1 VTVGGARKQV
11 LVMPG
16 QPLHPDAMALLH
28 TEVDVVLGLNLEPV
42 HRIEALAR
50 CHGLIGGGTAE
61 HIADAHAL
69 EVIGIP
75 GSGSEHIAVEAA
87 TAAGVAVVN
96 AAGGQHSAV
105 AEHAVGLMLSLAKRI
120 ALSDRLF
127 HVERR
132 FYGRDHFSGEVP
144 FSWPGWPQEIG
155 GKTIGIV
162 GFGFIGRDLAR
173 KCRLGFDMQ
182 VLAYDPY
189 VDPDEAARQGVELLA
204 NLDDLLERS
213 DFVSLHLPLT
223 AETRH
228 IIGEAQFR
236 RMKPTAYFVN
246 LSRGGTVDE
255 DALLRALDERWIAG
269 AGTDVFA
276 QEPAPDDHPLYGR
289 DDVVLTAHIGG
300 WVIEAVPRLA
310 CIMARE
316 MLAVLRGERP
326 WRFVN
331 PQVWPRLQERQ
342 RAAMGA

>member
-1 VTVGGARKQV
+1 VAARKQV
-11 LVMPG
+11 LVLP
-16 QPLHPDAMALLH
+16 PSVLHPEAMTLLH
-28 TEVDVVLGLNLEPV
+28 TEVDVILGFNLEPV
-42 HRIEALAR
+42 RRMQTLATA
-50 CHGLIGGGTAE
+50 HGLVGGGTAE

-127 HVERR
+127 HTERR
-132 FYGRDHFSGEVP
+132 FYGRDHFTGDG
-144 FSWPGWPQEIG
+144 WPGFPQEIG
-155 GKTIGIV
+155 GKTVGIV

-173 KCRLGFDMQ
+173 KCRLGFDMP

-189 VDPDEAARQGVELLA
+189 VDPDEVARQGVELVGR
-204 NLDDLLERS
+204 LDDLLERS

-223 AETRH
+223 PETRH
-228 IIGEAQFR
+228 IMGEAQFR

-255 DALLRALDERWIAG
+255 AALVRALDEHWIAG
-269 AGTDVFA
+269 AGTDVFD
-276 QEPAPDDHPLYGR
+276 QEPAPDGHPLFGR
-289 DDVVLTAHIGG
+289 HDVVLTGHIGG
-300 WVIEAVPRLA
+300 WVVEAVPRLA
-310 CIMARE
+310 VIMARE

-331 PQVWPRLQERQ
+331 PSVWPRLQERQ
-342 RAAMGA
+342 AAAARG

>member
-1 VTVGGARKQV
+1 MV
-11 LVMPG
+11 
-16 QPLHPDAMALLH
+16 LHPDAMALLH
-28 TEVDVVLGLNLEPV
+28 TEVDVVLGINLEPV
-42 HRIEALAR
+42 HRVAALSRAN
-50 CHGLIGGGTAE
+50 GLIGGGTAE
-61 HIADAHAL
+61 HIAEAHAL

-127 HVERR
+127 HTERR
-132 FYGRDHFSGEVP
+132 FYGRDHFSGRG
-144 FSWPGWPQEIG
+144 WPGFPQEIG

-173 KCRLGFDMQ
+173 KCRLGFDMD
-182 VLAYDPY
+182 VLAYDPF
-189 VDPDEAARQGVELLA
+189 VDPDEVARQGVELVPR
-204 NLDDLLERS
+204 LDDLLARS

-223 AETRH
+223 PETRH
-228 IIGEAQFR
+228 LMGEAQFR

-255 DALLRALDERWIAG
+255 AALVRALDEGWIAG
-269 AGTDVFA
+269 AGTDVFDE
-276 QEPAPDDHPLYGR
+276 EPTPDGHPLFGR
-289 DDVVLTAHIGG
+289 DNVVLTGHIGG

-310 CIMARE
+310 LIMARE
-316 MLAVLRGERP
+316 MLTVLRGERP

-331 PQVWPRLQERQ
+331 PSVWPRLQERQ
-342 RAAMGA
+342 AAAAPGA